1 MRGRGCLQD
10 AWHDARGAAR
20 RPSIAMSESTA
31 PPVDCHHCPLRRL
44 PIFKPAAPGEI
55 DFILERKRG
64 QRIVAE
70 GGTVIAEGEKAD
82 RIYTVL
88 SGWAFRFKTLPDG
101 RRQILNFLLPGDIVG
116 IQAELPGPSSHGVD
130 ALTTLSLCAFAR
142 QTVWEVFQTFPTL
155 ALDLTWLAA
164 HEERLVDDITLS
176 VGRRTALERM
186 AALLVRLYK
195 RAASVGLETDKAIA
209 LPLTQAHIADAL
221 GLSIVHTNRT
231 LQALRRRGLVRIE
244 NGRLSIGDLRAL
256 RAVGQYWEQPA
267 PPRPLF

>member
-1 MRGRGCLQD
+1 
-10 AWHDARGAAR
+10 
-20 RPSIAMSESTA
+20 MSETVA
-31 PPVDCHHCPLRRL
+31 PPVDCRLCPLRRL
-44 PIFKPAAPGEI
+44 PIFKPAAPGEL
-55 DFILERKRG
+55 DFILSHKRG
-64 QRIVAE
+64 QRIVPEA
-70 GGTVIAEGEKAD
+70 GTVIAEGESAD

-142 QTVWEVFQTFPTL
+142 DTVWQVFQTYPAL

-164 HEERLVDDITLS
+164 HEERLVDDVTLS
-176 VGRRTALERM
+176 VGRRSALERM
-186 AALLVRLYK
+186 AALLVHLYK
-195 RAASVGLETDKAIA
+195 RAASVGLEKGKAVQ

-231 LQALRRRGLVRIE
+231 LQALRRRGLVRVE
-244 NGRLSIGDLRAL
+244 NGWFSIGDLRAL
-256 RAVGQYWEQPA
+256 RTLGQYWEQPA